1 MVLKHIKI
9 CSVLLIK
16 REMQMKNILS
26 YHISPPKLIKDWKFH
41 SILCWHSREEVSTL
55 LHFWWIKNG
64 TRKRIWQY
72 PSDYPGMC
80 SLTSNSM
87 PRDLSPGY
95 TAKYMKSWIC
105 TRLSCKA
112 VIVKKMCGVSPPEL
126 RSAYIWTAWVPLQC
140 AQLLAPAPVITS
152 QTIESYSD
160 DMNSNSR

>member
-16 REMQMKNILS
+16 REMQMKSILS

-41 SILCWHSREEVSTL
+41 SVLCWHSREEVSTL

-64 TRKRIWQY
+64 TRKRTWQY
-72 PSDYPGMC
+72 PKDYTGMC

-87 PRDLSPGY
+87 PRDLSPVY
-95 TAKYMKSWIC
+95 TAKYVKSWIC

-112 VIVKKMCGVSPPEL
+112 VIVKNVWGFTTGAEICLHLNCLGTTAVCSIVGPC
-126 RSAYIWTAWVPLQC
+126 SCNYITDNRILFRWHEQ
-140 AQLLAPAPVITS
+140 
-152 QTIESYSD
+152 
-160 DMNSNSR
+160 